1 MKIDQWLSDLETGIH
16 ELDREN
22 RALMGLT
29 GGVIAASGV
38 TDTTPLLSAL
48 VQLHTQAKIDFA
60 REEELMAAFR
70 YKGAAQHQFEHLQLL
85 AEIQHQIDDL
95 ENGQA
100 HAPHLVRFQKNWF
113 IQHLLTQDV
122 LLGQALLTHK
132 GIYERRHSQ
141 RRQMTEAELDA
152 FEDRRVAIR
161 QDIAWTSQLNIGV
174 EVIDAAH
181 HALVELYN
189 LIINVSPCRDKAQ
202 LATLLEQLGNTTAA
216 HFETQEKLM
225 AELDYED
232 AAAHRK
238 EHQELLNE
246 YGHQVD
252 DWRANRISP
261 EMLCRF
267 MYRWLLNHVI
277 ASDKPLGEAIQR
289 QSNRGPEQA
298 VPAGAYPTVSGCVE
312 VTTTVQE

>member
-1 MKIDQWLSDLETGIH
+1 MQDMNIDQWLSDLETGIL

-29 GGVIAASGV
+29 DGVVAASEV
-38 TDTTPLLSAL
+38 TDTALLLSAL
-48 VQLHTQAKIDFA
+48 VQLQDQAKIDFA
-60 REEELMAAFR
+60 REEGLMAAFR
-70 YKGAAQHQFEHLQLL
+70 YKGAAQHQSEHRQLL

-95 ENGQA
+95 KNGLA
-100 HAPHLVRFQKNWF
+100 HTPHLLRFQKNWF

-132 GIYERRHSQ
+132 GIYDRRHSQ
-141 RRQMTEAELDA
+141 RRRMTEAELDA

-161 QDIAWTSQLNIGV
+161 QDITWTSQLNIGV

-189 LIINVSPCRDKAQ
+189 LIINISPSRDKTQ
-202 LATLLEQLGNTTAA
+202 LAALLEELGNTTAA

-225 AELDYED
+225 AELDYDD

-238 EHQELLNE
+238 EHQELLKE

-289 QSNRGPEQA
+289 QSSRPVEQ
-298 VPAGAYPTVSGCVE
+298 PMPTG
-312 VTTTVQE
+312 T